1 MPVTEAERELIRR
14 RIQQWADAAPVM
26 QALRDEEVWRTN
38 TTEANLQLND
48 AFQSAL
54 LHYKP
59 RETSGLV
66 EQQAWFAKMRR

>member
-1 MPVTEAERELIRR
+1 MTEAEREMTKR

-26 QALRDEEVWRTN
+26 QALRDEEVRRTN
-38 TTEANLQLND
+38 TTDAILQLND

-54 LHYKP
+54 LHYAA

-66 EQQAWFAKMRR
+66 EQQAWFSKMRR

>member
-1 MPVTEAERELIRR
+1 MTEAERELTKR

-26 QALRDEEVWRTN
+26 QALRDEEVRRTN
-38 TTEANLQLND
+38 TTEAILQLND
-48 AFQSAL
+48 AFESAL
-54 LHYKP
+54 LHYGA